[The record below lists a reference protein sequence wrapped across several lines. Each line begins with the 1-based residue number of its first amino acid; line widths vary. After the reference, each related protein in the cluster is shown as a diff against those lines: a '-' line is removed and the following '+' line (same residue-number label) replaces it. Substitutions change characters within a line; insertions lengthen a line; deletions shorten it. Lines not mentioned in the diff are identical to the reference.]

1 MIHVA
6 PLNDLFEHDLTET
19 GNMCHCEPSII
30 MQPDSEIIVVH
41 NSFDRRE
48 GVEWA
53 NEILNQS
60 K

>member
-6 PLNDLFEHDLTET
+6 PLNDLFEHDLTST
-19 GNMCHCEPSII
+19 GNACHCDPSII

-41 NSFDRRE
+41 NSFDGRE
-48 GVEWA
+48 GIEWA
-53 NEILNQS
+53 NEIL